1 MIMKKEKKD
10 YKTNMNVKKI
20 NLGELLERVCETA
33 HYDYE
38 VLS

>member
-1 MIMKKEKKD
+1 MKKKKT
-10 YKTNMNVKKI
+10 KTNMKVKKI
-20 NLGELLERVCETA
+20 NLSELLERVCETA